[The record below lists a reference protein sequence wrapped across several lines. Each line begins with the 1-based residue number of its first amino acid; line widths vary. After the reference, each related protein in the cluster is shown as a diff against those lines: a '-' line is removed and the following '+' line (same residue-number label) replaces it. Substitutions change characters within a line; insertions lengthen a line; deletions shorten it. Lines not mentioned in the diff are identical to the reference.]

1 MALLEEY
8 VEMESIELEVMVD
21 KSYCTSVES
30 MSCRA
35 SGGTSVAASSYPGP
49 ALDGSSFVT
58 VVSDLDVVLVVP
70 HVVNSSSSVVSS
82 RAGPLASCDG
92 SNGSCGWLLLEMT
105 LVSVV
110 AVVSA

>member
-1 MALLEEY
+1 
-8 VEMESIELEVMVD
+8 
-21 KSYCTSVES
+21 

-35 SGGTSVAASSYPGP
+35 SGGTSVAASSYPGS

-70 HVVNSSSSVVSS
+70 HGVNSSSSVVSS
-82 RAGPLASCDG
+82 RAGPLASWDG
-92 SNGSCGWLLLEMT
+92 SIGSCGCFLVDMT

-110 AVVSA
+110 VVVSS